1 MYFKAFILDSSKKL
15 LIYLAFS
22 NYIVCIVLPTP
33 GLLVRLMFATK
44 GIVLHFSFSIFQTYS
59 QAKVHCI
66 RLFHWHYMKFIGSS
80 NSFVFDPSSQE
91 KLYNFT
97 QDSVS
102 NYTQKMF

>member
-1 MYFKAFILDSSKKL
+1 MVLHVDKFICNVKL
-15 LIYLAFS
+15 LSWIVLKNLIYLAFS

-66 RLFHWHYMKFIGSS
+66 RLFH
-80 NSFVFDPSSQE
+80 
-91 KLYNFT
+91 
-97 QDSVS
+97 
-102 NYTQKMF
+102 